1 MDKEQLMMLTD
12 TSIVTGVVHD
22 HLERL
27 SSYCCE
33 AEDILREIL
42 GDEAFYSFRE
52 NVESTDKLLE
62 KNARA
67 WLKDKFNYDE

>member
-12 TSIVTGVVHD
+12 TSIVVGVVHD

-27 SSYCCE
+27 SSYCSE
-33 AEDILREIL
+33 AEDILSEIL
-42 GDEAFYSFRE
+42 GDETFSSFRE
-52 NVESTDKLLE
+52 IVESTDKLLE